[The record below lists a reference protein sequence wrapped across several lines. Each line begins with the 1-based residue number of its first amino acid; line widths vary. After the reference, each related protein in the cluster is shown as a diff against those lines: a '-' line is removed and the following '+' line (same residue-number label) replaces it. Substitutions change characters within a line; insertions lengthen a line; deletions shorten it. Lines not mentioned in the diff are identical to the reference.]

1 MSEDIPAV
9 RKMKVI
15 PPYSLDLEFT
25 DGTRRIVDLQNE
37 LWGPV
42 FQPLKDP
49 AYFARAEIDEDLG
62 TVVWPNGADFAPEF
76 LYEEKP
82 AKVRKTS
89 VG

>member
-25 DGTRRIVDLQNE
+25 DGTRRIVDLENE

-82 AKVRKTS
+82 AKVRKAS